1 MQIFLNRVFGA
12 APTDDDLDA
21 YLEAYFGDRLSKE
34 HRNIVI
40 SNLRK
45 SNEAAKTGTL
55 WYDDLVTF
63 VQSIFGLDNS
73 QQDTFVQSIFGLD
86 NSQQDSTTGE
96 DNLLTE
102 AQSITSLL
110 IQSTEEL
117 TSVVAGLNGGYIK
130 PAPGGGKNT
139 FWCLWFFNFFILKIY
154 CETRLVA
161 RRT

>member
-55 WYDDLVTF
+55 WYDDLV
-63 VQSIFGLDNS
+63 
-73 QQDTFVQSIFGLD
+73 TFVQSIFGLD

>member
-73 QQDTFVQSIFGLD
+73 QQD
-86 NSQQDSTTGE
+86 STTGE

-139 FWCLWFFNFFILKIY
+139 FVVSLVLLFFYSQNIL
-154 CETRLVA
+154 
-161 RRT
+161 

>member
-73 QQDTFVQSIFGLD
+73 QQD
-86 NSQQDSTTGE
+86 STTGE

-139 FWCLWFFNFFILKIY
+139 LWCLWFFYFFILKIY

>member
-73 QQDTFVQSIFGLD
+73 QQD
-86 NSQQDSTTGE
+86 STTGE

-130 PAPGGGKNT
+130 PAPGGGKNIL
-139 FWCLWFFNFFILKIY
+139 WCRWFFYFFYSQNIL
-154 CETRLVA
+154 
-161 RRT
+161 

>member
-73 QQDTFVQSIFGLD
+73 QQD
-86 NSQQDSTTGE
+86 STTGE

-102 AQSITSLL
+102 AKSITSLL

>member
-73 QQDTFVQSIFGLD
+73 QQD
-86 NSQQDSTTGE
+86 STTGE

-117 TSVVAGLNGGYIK
+117 SSVVAGLNGGYIK

>member
-73 QQDTFVQSIFGLD
+73 QQD
-86 NSQQDSTTGE
+86 STTGE

-117 TSVVAGLNGGYIK
+117 SSVVAGLNGGYIK

-139 FWCLWFFNFFILKIY
+139 FWCLWFFYFFYSQNIL
-154 CETRLVA
+154 
-161 RRT
+161 

>member
-21 YLEAYFGDRLSKE
+21 YLEAYFGDRLSKA

-55 WYDDLVTF
+55 WYDDLV
-63 VQSIFGLDNS
+63 
-73 QQDTFVQSIFGLD
+73 TFVQSIFGLD

>member
-73 QQDTFVQSIFGLD
+73 QQD
-86 NSQQDSTTGE
+86 STTGE

-139 FWCLWFFNFFILKIY
+139 LWCRWFFYFFY
-154 CETRLVA
+154 S
-161 RRT
+161 